1 MLKGKVICVTG
12 GASGLGQGICS
23 TFAKFGAIVVI
34 IDMNKDA
41 GLSFEQK
48 LLDDGH
54 DARAYSVNVTDDF
67 ETAFFK
73 ILLEKIEPQLKKERA
88 VFLYDYPP
96 SQAALAKIEGGQA
109 KRFEFYLDGIELC
122 NAFLEETDPKENKKR
137 IQETNKKRQALG
149 KPIPGL
155 STLKRFAIL
164 P

>member
-54 DARAYSVNVTDDF
+54 DVVILNEKHIFF
-67 ETAFFK
+67 ENFRT
-73 ILLEKIEPQLKKERA
+73 
-88 VFLYDYPP
+88 
-96 SQAALAKIEGGQA
+96 S
-109 KRFEFYLDGIELC
+109 EFH
-122 NAFLEETDPKENKKR
+122 
-137 IQETNKKRQALG
+137 
-149 KPIPGL
+149 
-155 STLKRFAIL
+155 
-164 P
+164 